1 MTELSSQN
9 TILSMSV
16 TELQNRQKDK
26 QVDRTLTTRARAVQQ
41 NSKRRRGRLEVHRV
55 LEEAECVRSVLVR
68 RL

>member
-55 LEEAECVRSVLVR
+55 LEEAECVLSVLVR